1 MKLLKKYKQ
10 EVLYLVFGVVATVV
24 NWIVYSLLVTLF
36 NCGITISNAI
46 AWLVAVIVAFITNK
60 IYVFESHSRDFK
72 TLIKEIFGFFMSRLS
87 TGVLDV
93 FLPTLLILIGING
106 SFLSIEG
113 FYAKIIVNVIVI
125 ILNYVLSKVF
135 VFKK

>member
-1 MKLLKKYKQ
+1 MNLLKKYKQ
-10 EVLYLVFGVVATVV
+10 EILYLVFGVVVTVV
-24 NWIVYSLLVTLF
+24 NWIVYTLLVTLF
-36 NCGITISNAI
+36 DFGITLSNAI
-46 AWLVAVIVAFITNK
+46 AWFIAVIVAFITNK
-60 IYVFESHSRDFK
+60 IYVFESHTRDFK
-72 TLIKEIFGFFMSRLS
+72 TLVKEIFGFFMSRVT

-113 FYAKIIVNVIVI
+113 FYAKIIVNVVVVV
-125 ILNYVLSKVF
+125 LNYVLSKVF